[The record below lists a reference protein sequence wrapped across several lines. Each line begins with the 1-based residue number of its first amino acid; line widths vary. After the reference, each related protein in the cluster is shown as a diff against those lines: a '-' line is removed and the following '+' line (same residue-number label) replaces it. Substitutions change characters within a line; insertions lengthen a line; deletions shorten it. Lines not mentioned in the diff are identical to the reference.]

1 MLRTTYNL
9 NFKSLLIF
17 GKHTRNCR
25 HKSWSLHLFGSVLKI
40 SSIRAKWLMSQMT
53 FLSFSAYQ
61 LSAWH
66 QESTS
71 SFWEVF
77 YKTGGFFLFFR
88 CGENNI
94 VIHLGVLF
102 WPWLRLT
109 VYRKHSFTTKQLC
122 IFNQKKHPMGCF
134 QFFYHPFVLR
144 ADHLLQRLRGFF
156 RPNMKYF

>member
-1 MLRTTYNL
+1 MLRTTCNL

-25 HKSWSLHLFGSVLKI
+25 HKSRSFHLSGGVLKI

-53 FLSFSAYQ
+53 FLPLSAYQ

-71 SFWEVF
+71 RFWEVCFFFF
-77 YKTGGFFLFFR
+77 YKTGGLLFFFFFR

-94 VIHLGVLF
+94 VIHLRVLF
-102 WPWLRLT
+102 WPRLRLT

-122 IFNQKKHPMGCF
+122 ISNQKKPPHGLFSVFLP
-134 QFFYHPFVLR
+134 PFCSLCWSSLIEITR
-144 ADHLLQRLRGFF
+144 IF
-156 RPNMKYF
+156 